1 MLLAID
7 SGNTNIVFAVFDDAD
22 VKRGI
27 WRASTEVK
35 RTADEYAVWLTQLM
49 ALEGLRPGDIDG
61 TIIANVVPATMYA
74 LKALCRR
81 YFKSAPM
88 VIGEPGVD
96 LGIEVRVD
104 WPDQVGED
112 RLVNAV
118 AAHARHGGPLILV
131 DFGTATT
138 FDVIGADGA
147 YEGGVIAP
155 GINLSLEA
163 LDRAAAKLPRI
174 AIKGP
179 PQRVIGQATIPA
191 MESGAYWG
199 YIGLIE
205 GIVARIRGEDGRAL
219 KVVAT
224 GGLAPLFAQATAS
237 IDEVDADV
245 TLRGLRI
252 LYRANRPHWA
262 PAT

>member
-7 SGNTNIVFAVFDDAD
+7 SGNTNIVFAVYGEDENL
-22 VKRGI
+22 RGS
-27 WRASTEVK
+27 WRASTEAK

-49 ALEGLRPGDIDG
+49 ALEGLAPDDVDG
-61 TIIANVVPATMYA
+61 AIIANVVPPTMYA
-74 LKALCRR
+74 LTTLCTR
-81 YFKSAPM
+81 YFKAAPL

-96 LGIEVRVD
+96 IGVEIRID
-104 WPDQVGED
+104 RPDQVGAD

-118 AAHARHGGPLILV
+118 AAHASFGGPLIV
-131 DFGTATT
+131 IDFGTATT

-155 GINLSLEA
+155 GINSSLEA

-174 AIKGP
+174 ALKEP
-179 PQRVIGQATIPA
+179 PQRVIGQATVPA

-199 YIGLIE
+199 YVGLIE
-205 GIVARIRGEDGRAL
+205 GLVTRIKGEYGQPM

-224 GGLAPLFAQATAS
+224 GGLASLFARATAS
-237 IDEVDADV
+237 IDEVDPDL
-245 TLRGLRI
+245 TLRGLLAI
-252 LYRANRPHWA
+252 HRANREA
-262 PAT
+262 GS